1 MSTFALKITALIL
14 MVIDHIGCYFDWA
27 PHWFR
32 IIGRGSYP
40 LFLFCMVW
48 GYKYTKDRRLYLLRL
63 YIMSVFMSFF
73 MYTID
78 THFVTANGYGNN
90 NIFVPM
96 LLVGVI
102 ISTIETF
109 QRDRHKGSLLLAG
122 IFLVQVLYAVLPM
135 FIPFLRSLSGDVLTG
150 LIPNLE
156 LNEYGSLFVILGVI
170 MYFTKEN
177 KDLFTDIYIIF
188 CMIQFAGEIASYGVV
203 SQAFMII
210 ALPFM
215 LKYNNE
221 KGPGLKY
228 FFYIFYPA
236 HTFILFYLANF
247 GL

>member
-1 MSTFALKITALIL
+1 M
-14 MVIDHIGCYFDWA
+14 
-27 PHWFR
+27 
-32 IIGRGSYP
+32 
-40 LFLFCMVW
+40 
-48 GYKYTKDRRLYLLRL
+48 
-63 YIMSVFMSFF
+63 
-73 MYTID
+73 
-78 THFVTANGYGNN
+78 
-90 NIFVPM
+90 
-96 LLVGVI
+96 
-102 ISTIETF
+102 
-109 QRDRHKGSLLLAG
+109 LAG

-177 KDLFTDIYIIF
+177 KDLFTVIYIIF
-188 CMIQFAGEIASYGVV
+188 CMIQFAGEIALYGVV

>member
-1 MSTFALKITALIL
+1 M
-14 MVIDHIGCYFDWA
+14 
-27 PHWFR
+27 
-32 IIGRGSYP
+32 
-40 LFLFCMVW
+40 
-48 GYKYTKDRRLYLLRL
+48 
-63 YIMSVFMSFF
+63 
-73 MYTID
+73 
-78 THFVTANGYGNN
+78 
-90 NIFVPM
+90 
-96 LLVGVI
+96 
-102 ISTIETF
+102 
-109 QRDRHKGSLLLAG
+109 
-122 IFLVQVLYAVLPM
+122 
-135 FIPFLRSLSGDVLTG
+135 LTG

-156 LNEYGSLFVILGVI
+156 LNEYGSMFVILGVI

-177 KDLFTDIYIIF
+177 KDLFTVIYIIF
-188 CMIQFAGEIASYGVV
+188 CMIQFADEIAYYGVV